1 MRARV
6 TAAEVAQAAG
16 VSRSAVSRVFT
27 PGASV
32 APATRQRVEATAARL
47 GYRPNA
53 LARTL
58 ITRRSRIVGV
68 VMAAIDNPFHAQLL
82 QCLDSA
88 LQKRGLA
95 ILLRSAERP
104 ELTDELILHLLSYQ
118 VDGVIVAS
126 GLVSSS
132 AAKACVAAR
141 TPVVML
147 DRLMRASR
155 ASAVGS
161 DNRAAA
167 RMAAEHLVAIGR
179 RRIAFMSGTPGVST
193 SDDRARGFLEGL
205 ATAGLQ
211 PVAVASGGYEYAG
224 GQRAARA
231 LLTHAPDGIF
241 CENDLMAMA
250 VLDEARSAW
259 GIRVPEDLAVV
270 GFDNIPAAALPAY
283 ALTTVA
289 QDAQRMAEVAAA
301 LLETRIEQPGRRATR
316 RTIPCKLIRRQSA

>member
-1 MRARV
+1 MSSRV
-6 TAAEVAQAAG
+6 TAAEVAHAAG
-16 VSRSAVSRVFT
+16 VSRSAVSRTFT
-27 PGASV
+27 PGTSV
-32 APATRQRVEATAARL
+32 APATRLRVEAAATRL

-82 QCLDSA
+82 QCLDAA
-88 LQKRGLA
+88 LQRRGLA
-95 ILLRSAERP
+95 ILLRGAARP

-126 GLVSSS
+126 GLMSST
-132 AAKACVAAR
+132 AARACVAAE

-161 DNRAAA
+161 DNRAGG
-167 RMAAEHLVAIGR
+167 RLAAELLLALGR
-179 RRIAFMSGTPGVST
+179 RRLAFMAGTPGVST
-193 SDDRARGFLEGL
+193 SDDRAQGFLDALAKAGL
-205 ATAGLQ
+205 A
-211 PVAVASGGYEYAG
+211 PVAVASGGYAYEG
-224 GQRAARA
+224 GRVAAQAMLAAR
-231 LLTHAPDGIF
+231 PDGVF

-250 VLDEARSAW
+250 LLDVARGS
-259 GIRVPEDLAVV
+259 GLRVPEDLAVV

-289 QDAQRMAEVAAA
+289 QDAPRLAETAAA
-301 LLETRIEQPGRRATR
+301 LLEQRIEDPTRRATR
-316 RTIPCKLIRRQSA
+316 QLIPCTLIRRETA